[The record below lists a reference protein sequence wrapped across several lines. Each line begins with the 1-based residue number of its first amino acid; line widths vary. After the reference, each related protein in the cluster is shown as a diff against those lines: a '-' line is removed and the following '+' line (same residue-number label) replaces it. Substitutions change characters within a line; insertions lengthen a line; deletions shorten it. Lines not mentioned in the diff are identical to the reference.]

1 MREELEKL
9 VIAGKIQQKHIEPL
23 LAIVQQGYCLH
34 KGWGFGKVKTLDAI
48 LGRLTIDFVGKP
60 GHGMDLAF
68 AAEGLKALGRDH
80 VLTRKATDLNGLKQE
95 AARDHLAVVK
105 LVIQSFGGRASADQI
120 QQVLVP
126 EVIGSD
132 WKKWWETARMEMK
145 KDGHFHVPAK
155 KSEQIIYQVQET
167 SLQQRLLNEFR
178 AARGL
183 KARVAVATEVAKSAA
198 DLSDKEALATEVISH
213 LNNEIQAHLSTLAS
227 SALEGIFARDD
238 VRNALG
244 APAGGPSEVTEA
256 AIWAQQP
263 RLHTFLEELP
273 ATKHRR
279 ALESLKAHTTDWAVQ
294 IVGILNS
301 VPAKLCGECGKL
313 LMQEGKTQLLKD
325 TIHRLVGQH
334 GASSEMLLWFGKER
348 SDTFADILNPEVFRA
363 MLTAMER
370 DAFNEKKSNRLHDF
384 ILSDQELLPELIE
397 SADFEIIKDLT
408 RTLQLSPAFDDM
420 EKRSLLARIVKA
432 YPAIQRMI
440 TGDQKRE
447 DNSFLVSWE
456 SLERRKAEYDD
467 MVNKKIPANSRDIAL
482 ARSYGDL
489 RENHEYKSAKEMQRV
504 LARRKHE
511 LESQLARARGTD
523 FTNPRTDVVS
533 PGTVVT
539 VTDLN
544 DGQTIEYTLLGA
556 WDGNPEKNILSYL
569 TPLAQTFVNK
579 PVGTEVVFEGEGR
592 PRRLRIDAIK
602 AWRNPAT
609 TSTTPPTEG

>member
-9 VIAGKIQQKHIEPL
+9 VTAGKIQHKHIEPL
-23 LAIVQQGYCLH
+23 MAIVQQGYCLH
-34 KGWGFGKVKTLDAI
+34 KGWGFGKVKTLDGI
-48 LGRLTIDFVGKP
+48 LGRLTIDFIGRP

-68 AAEGLKALGRDH
+68 AAEGLKAIGRDH
-80 VLTRKATDLNGLKQE
+80 VLARKATDLNGLKQE

-105 LVIQSFGGRASADQI
+105 LVILSFGGHASADQI
-120 QQVLVP
+120 QAVLVP
-126 EVIGSD
+126 DVIGSD

-155 KSEQIIYQVQET
+155 KSEQIIYQVEET
-167 SLQQRLLNEFR
+167 TIQQRLLNEFR
-178 AARGL
+178 GARGL
-183 KARVAVATEVAKSAA
+183 KIRVAVATEVAKSAA
-198 DLSDKEALATEVISH
+198 DLSDRPSIATEVINT
-213 LNNEIQAHLSTLAS
+213 LNPEIQSHLSTMAS
-227 SALEGIFARDD
+227 LALEGIFARDD
-238 VRNALG
+238 VRNALA
-244 APAGGPSEVTEA
+244 APAGTNEVTEA
-256 AIWAQQP
+256 AIWGQEP

-279 ALESLKAHTTDWAVQ
+279 ALESMKAHIPDWAVQ
-294 IVGILNS
+294 LVGILNS
-301 VPAKLCGECGKL
+301 VPAKLCGECGKI

-325 TIHRLVGQH
+325 TIARLVSQH
-334 GASSEMLLWFGKER
+334 GASSELLLWFGKER
-348 SDTFADILNPEVFRA
+348 CDTFADILTPEVFRA

-384 ILSDQELLPELIE
+384 ILSDVELLPELIE
-397 SADFEIIKDLT
+397 SADIEIIRDLT

-504 LARRKHE
+504 LSRRKHE

-523 FTNPRTDVVS
+523 FSNPRTDVVT
-533 PGTVVT
+533 PGTIVT
-539 VTDLN
+539 VTDIN
-544 DGQTIEYTLLGA
+544 IGQKINYTLLGA
-556 WDGNPEKNILSYL
+556 WDGDPEKNILSYL

-579 PVGTEVVFEGEGR
+579 PVGAEVVFEGEGQ
-592 PRRLRIDAIK
+592 PRRLRIEAIK
-602 AWRNPAT
+602 AWRPTVAPAA
-609 TSTTPPTEG
+609 E